1 MIEVRDF
8 SVTYHGADA
17 PSLTGIDIDIAPGR
31 FTLVTGPTGSGKS
44 TLLMGL
50 GGILQHESSA
60 ALLGRVLFEGTPI
73 GDIPLKHLCQRVGW
87 VFQNPAAQICTG
99 TPEREVAFGLENL
112 GTPRDE
118 MTHRIAEALSIV
130 GLEKERHQK
139 THTLSGGQQQR
150 LAIAAALALRP
161 KVLLFDEPLSQLDP
175 RGASE
180 LIDVLQNLKA
190 QSKIAVVMV
199 EHRLEG
205 PLRIADDLVVLNQG
219 RLAASGAPDALLED
233 LGALRALGI
242 EPPPLTALFERMG
255 RKERPLSAEEA
266 LTVVSSSSVRADL
279 YVRFFDPIYTN
290 KRSENERIELSV
302 GADLCVRP
310 PFNDKNKTSV
320 DHKSKGAHTGAP
332 LLRLKN
338 VYFRYAKDAPPIF
351 ENLSLTIY
359 RGDRIA
365 LIGANGVG
373 KSTLLMLLTGTL
385 TPCAGEVVHESVTD
399 LRCGLLMQNPDVML
413 IADSVEEELAFYP
426 RQQGAIAAP
435 EAVLPI
441 LERMFLSALT
451 ERAPFSLSR
460 GERQRTA
467 IGSVLTGR
475 PGLLLLDE
483 PTTGQDRA
491 RIDQMMQLVASD
503 CDALVFS
510 SHDLETAA
518 KHANRVIVLAGGRI
532 IADGAP
538 DGVLSDWDTLQ
549 DASIRLTETQRFLK
563 AGALHP
569 LKAPL
574 AAVQP

>member
-1 MIEVRDF
+1 MIEARDF
-8 SVTYHGADA
+8 SVTYHGADT

-118 MTHRIAEALSIV
+118 MAHRIAEALSIV

-150 LAIAAALALRP
+150 LVIAAALALRP

-180 LIDVLQNLKA
+180 LIDVLQKLKT

-219 RLAASGAPDALLED
+219 RVAASGAPGALLED

-266 LTVVSSSSVRADL
+266 LTVVSSSSVGAGLRT
-279 YVRFFDPIYTN
+279 RPFDTIHTT
-290 KRSENERIELSV
+290 ENERSGTRNNTNE
-302 GADLCVRP
+302 GGHGDP
-310 PFNDKNKTSV
+310 
-320 DHKSKGAHTGAP
+320 P

-338 VYFRYAKDAPPIF
+338 IDFQYAKDAPPIF

-359 RGDRIA
+359 HGDRIA

-373 KSTLLMLLTGTL
+373 KSTLLMLLTGAL

-399 LRCGLLMQNPDVML
+399 IRCGLLMQNPDVML

-426 RQQGAIAAP
+426 RQQGEIASS
-435 EAVLPI
+435 EVVLPI
-441 LERMFLSALT
+441 LERMSLSALT

-491 RIDQMMQLVASD
+491 RIDQMMQFIASD
-503 CDALVFS
+503 CDALMFS

-518 KHANRVIVLAGGRI
+518 KHANRAIVLAGGRI
-532 IADGAP
+532 VADGVP
-538 DGVLSDWDTLQ
+538 DGVLSDWNTLQ
-549 DASIRLTETQRFLK
+549 DASIRLTEMQRFLK
-563 AGALHP
+563 AGALQP

-574 AAVQP
+574 AAVHP